1 MMNTS
6 THDTA
11 NSGNPAVIT
20 VPGHTSTIDELD
32 DRDLEVSEGEAAV
45 RPILDDARLQWF
57 NGLATTS
64 GKMAIGWH
72 IRVGVNPYLDE
83 TCGALAA
90 QHGSGCEQYLVQHKR
105 PDKDGTNDPKPYWH
119 FLRIALFVIAEGALS
134 PLQMSR
140 SAERVGIAWGWSTE
154 RNEQGEA
161 VLKNGKPSKSTVLKL
176 KAFVHEL
183 YTQGFREPL
192 PLTLTGFGTDDML
205 SALYEQY
212 RVLDAYA
219 ARRRAQGKSP
229 TAPFYAFSLP
239 LAASA
244 KARMVGEPPNTSPI
258 YPMVADI
265 PEGIDANYLAQH
277 FIPRPLLDEIRG
289 KWLDETVYWSIEET
303 NKIIHGSAAVA
314 ALNGAATETQ
324 QLSDG
329 SAHRG
334 DQVDSLVQP
343 AHVTWITQHYC
354 SNNQAVVQALCER
367 FGVPELSRL
376 RTSQFRQLVEE
387 RKGDS
392 QQ

>member
-1 MMNTS
+1 MNES
-6 THDTA
+6 TYGNAAH
-11 NSGNPAVIT
+11 GNPAVIT
-20 VPGHTSTIDELD
+20 VPGSASTLEELD
-32 DRDLEVSEGEAAV
+32 DRDLEVGEVEAAV

-72 IRVGVNPYLDE
+72 IRVGINPYLDE

-90 QHGSGCEQYLVQHKR
+90 QEGSGCERYLVQHKR

-119 FLRIALFVIAEGALS
+119 FQRMSLFVIAEGALS

-183 YTQGFREPL
+183 YTSGFSEPL

-205 SALYEQY
+205 SSLYEQY

-219 ARRRAQGKSP
+219 ARRRAQGKP
-229 TAPFYAFSLP
+229 AAAPFSAFSLP
-239 LAASA
+239 LAASSQV
-244 KARMVGEPPNTSPI
+244 RMVGEPPNTSPI

-277 FIPRPLLDEIRG
+277 LIPRPLLDEIRSKLLG
-289 KWLDETVYWSIEET
+289 ETVYWSIEET
-303 NKIIHGSAAVA
+303 NKIIHGSTAVA

-329 SAHRG
+329 SNRHG
-334 DQVDSLVQP
+334 DQGDPLVQP
-343 AHVTWITQHYC
+343 AHVTWIKEHYC
-354 SNNQAVVQALCER
+354 YNNQAVVQALCER
-367 FGVPELSRL
+367 FHVPELSRL
-376 RTSQFRQLVEE
+376 CTSQFRQLVEE
-387 RKGDS
+387 RKNDS